1 MKRIRSLNWYQ
12 KGIMLFMFLMVVVF
26 TVMYPITIAREGFA
40 YKNAILIPNQENG
53 NTVYSGKID
62 GGQAS
67 FTIYADKSV
76 IFRYKD
82 KTYGP
87 YIAKE
92 DPSAVPKEN
101 VQAEYMTGVELLCG
115 ENVIFRGGILDGEG
129 YRWLYHEDGSLENID
144 ISVVT
149 NYGTVMDE
157 TGKVKDPME
166 PSPSTIIDLMSGPKL
181 THKGEWFGW
190 ISGVMICMIT
200 AIFILFADEIFR
212 LHLIFRIRN
221 ADEAEPSEW
230 EIAGRYIS
238 WTVLP
243 IMALILFV
251 IGIQ

>member
-1 MKRIRSLNWYQ
+1 
-12 KGIMLFMFLMVVVF
+12 
-26 TVMYPITIAREGFA
+26 MYCC
-40 YKNAILIPNQENG
+40 
-53 NTVYSGKID
+53 
-62 GGQAS
+62 
-67 FTIYADKSV
+67 YADKSV

-92 DPSAVPKEN
+92 VQSAVPKEN

-149 NYGTVMDE
+149 NYGTVIDE

-243 IMALILFV
+243 IMALILLLLGYNDKTGLLDVLHV
-251 IGIQ
+251 IKSLK